1 MIAFKGDYRRL
12 PHIPDAL
19 RIIELEAA
27 LSLVK
32 KINEELTEN

>member
-19 RIIELEAA
+19 RIARVLSM

-32 KINEELTEN
+32 KINKELTET